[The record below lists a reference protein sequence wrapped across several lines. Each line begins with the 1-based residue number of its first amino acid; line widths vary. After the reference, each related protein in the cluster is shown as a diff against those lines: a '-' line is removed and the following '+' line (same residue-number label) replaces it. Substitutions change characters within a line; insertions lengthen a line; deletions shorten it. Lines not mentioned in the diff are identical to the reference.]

1 MIVGEGLGVKVG
13 VGVGAGDAHPAK
25 RSRAPEIANIFKV
38 VVVLNW
44 DPILLIK
51 DYWLSLFLAYLD
63 CLLAGPKKTRTT
75 EIKRIDNEMKKSI

>member
-1 MIVGEGLGVKVG
+1 MIVGEGLGVSVG
-13 VGVGAGDAHPAK
+13 VGLAETQPVNK
-25 RSRAPEIANIFKV
+25 RRNPETANIFKD

-75 EIKRIDNEMKKSI
+75 EIKRIDIDMKKSI